1 MDAMSSDQEL
11 AQHGGKREGAG
22 PKPKFD
28 EPTKVIR
35 VPVSRIVDIKEYL
48 ATKKRE
54 AEIVD
59 IRQFD
64 QVTKVEIP
72 LATERV
78 QAGYPSPAQD
88 YIDKK
93 LDLNEYLINNAEATF
108 MVRVNSLSM
117 INASI
122 DIGDTLIV
130 DRSLEAKHRD
140 IIIALV
146 DNEFTVKRLIVDLNG
161 CWLKAESDDYADI
174 HPSEGQFFEVWG
186 VVTNVIKKLR

>member
-1 MDAMSSDQEL
+1 
-11 AQHGGKREGAG
+11 
-22 PKPKFD
+22 
-28 EPTKVIR
+28 
-35 VPVSRIVDIKEYL
+35 
-48 ATKKRE
+48 
-54 AEIVD
+54 
-59 IRQFD
+59 
-64 QVTKVEIP
+64 
-72 LATERV
+72 
-78 QAGYPSPAQD
+78 
-88 YIDKK
+88 
-93 LDLNEYLINNAEATF
+93 

-146 DNEFTVKRLIVDLNG
+146 DNEFTVKRLIVDLKG